1 MPKRPGLWIALGT
14 TSLLAA
20 AAGGQ
25 QAKWAAQNDETAKSL
40 THMKRQWAE
49 ADCDAG

>member
-1 MPKRPGLWIALGT
+1 MLKRLGLWIALGT

-40 THMKRQWAE
+40 TSKER
-49 ADCDAG
+49 